1 MKIAFVIATLTGL
14 LKFSKITSKFCFKF
28 ANLQVKYVTKLKK
41 LQVNPCPSNRS
52 QQAEIE

>member
-14 LKFSKITSKFCFKF
+14 LKFSKITSKFWFKF

-41 LQVNPCPSNRS
+41 LQVLTYLRL
-52 QQAEIE
+52 